1 MYILTGHFNDHP
13 FKLNGLNSTLCT
25 LNHQALY
32 YCTSYRT
39 HCIMLLLERVD
50 RQCQFFDQLRATLK
64 LYMKILTSTP
74 SSSLALYIG
83 VLY

>member
-1 MYILTGHFNDHP
+1 
-13 FKLNGLNSTLCT
+13 
-25 LNHQALY
+25 
-32 YCTSYRT
+32 
-39 HCIMLLLERVD
+39 MLLLERVD